1 MQINNEIYP
10 INEIPVDANE
20 FGNKLSGLK
29 KIETLLYTYARQYH
43 LDLEVP
49 KTFAIPLSFH
59 EKYKENGA
67 VSESLVT
74 KAMSCVA
81 ACGGN
86 VAVRSSADCEDSD
99 DKSYS
104 GIFKSVLHVKTRQQ
118 MRQALNTVYD
128 SAKAEPTA
136 RMGII
141 IQQMIEEPQI
151 AGVAYSET
159 YFQRPFIVLNYT
171 EGKVAD
177 NLISK
182 GGDDGKLFA
191 VCKFV
196 DNYCEGGDRLSL
208 WNLHSRLVD
217 YGYIDNSRES
227 IKKADNEE
235 RMGKYK
241 TQFIL
246 SCLVSG
252 LEKHLGYPLDVE
264 FAVSKN
270 GKINILQQRP
280 YIFPNFIEKQI
291 DANTF
296 TCYSPKHPVISGMV
310 RENEDGDGDIV
321 IERDEDEYTRIF
333 TSKSYYDSCLFYANI
348 CAHPLEVL
356 VDKCYTHYGNMER
369 EALDFSQMV
378 SDANIDVKPG
388 DNVAIN
394 LTTGKINVQSE
405 GER

>member
-104 GIFKSVLHVKTRQQ
+104 GVFKSVLHVKTRQQ
-118 MRQALNTVYD
+118 MRQALNTIYD

-159 YFQRPFIVLNYT
+159 YNQRPFIILNYT

-182 GGDDGKLFA
+182 GGDEGKLFA

-196 DNYCEGGDRLSL
+196 DNPSGGGDRLSL
-208 WNLHSRLVD
+208 WNLHSRLVE
-217 YGYIDNSRES
+217 YGYIDNSRGS
-227 IKKADNEE
+227 IKIADDEE

-270 GKINILQQRP
+270 
-280 YIFPNFIEKQI
+280 
-291 DANTF
+291 
-296 TCYSPKHPVISGMV
+296 
-310 RENEDGDGDIV
+310 
-321 IERDEDEYTRIF
+321 
-333 TSKSYYDSCLFYANI
+333 
-348 CAHPLEVL
+348 
-356 VDKCYTHYGNMER
+356 
-369 EALDFSQMV
+369 
-378 SDANIDVKPG
+378 
-388 DNVAIN
+388 
-394 LTTGKINVQSE
+394 
-405 GER
+405 